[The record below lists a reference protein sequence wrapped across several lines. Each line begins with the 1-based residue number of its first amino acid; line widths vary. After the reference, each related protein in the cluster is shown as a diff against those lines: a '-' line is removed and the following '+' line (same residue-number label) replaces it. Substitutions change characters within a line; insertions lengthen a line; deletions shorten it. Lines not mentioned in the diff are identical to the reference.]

1 MLDSEIDFKFY
12 LVPQQKKYFSF
23 ICLHPLYFV
32 LGWFG
37 SGLINLTLER
47 SIFAVAVERAV
58 TVCAPFTN
66 IQVFPFSPSFIFFWN
81 HEKLR
86 DARTLL
92 GQFFDNPG
100 IITHLGSQIDN
111 SISLSK
117 HVDWSMAFW
126 GKITFL
132 YPGCWGQTVRE
143 IRWKYSGNE
152 KSEQPGYFSLDF
164 RPQSRINLSDRI
176 SANPSYLSDC
186 FQTWICNDQPVKR
199 TLF

>member
-1 MLDSEIDFKFY
+1 M
-12 LVPQQKKYFSF
+12 
-23 ICLHPLYFV
+23 
-32 LGWFG
+32 
-37 SGLINLTLER
+37 
-47 SIFAVAVERAV
+47 ERAV

-66 IQVFPFSPSFIFFWN
+66 IQVFPFSPSLIFFWN

-117 HVDWSMAFW
+117 HVDWSTAFW

-186 FQTWICNDQPVKR
+186 FQTWICNDHYSKVLSQPTTFESKYLEWVQMLVTVNVKAVKCQR
-199 TLF
+199 KDFRKPFSSPDIV